1 MSRHH
6 PHAPQL
12 QADVDEVL
20 HALRAATSHPPAV
33 HQVAVLL
40 QMHGYNAFVRRAT
53 GPKGID
59 GCLRTLRHAFIV
71 VTDLGTSSPD
81 TIVDI
86 AFKEHFLLA
95 SSTPD
100 YDSFLQAIPP
110 VFIGTMGV
118 LQPIVTTACAAMAST
133 YRTLG
138 ISVPPWR
145 SASALMT
152 KFQPVNFVDEAC
164 DFSETSISST
174 STTVAGSPG
183 AVISPCTEL
192 DAAAA
197 GALLR
202 HCALDE

>member
-1 MSRHH
+1 M
-6 PHAPQL
+6 
-12 QADVDEVL
+12 
-20 HALRAATSHPPAV
+20 V

-40 QMHGYNAFVRRAT
+40 QLQGYNAFVRRAT

-71 VTDLGTSSPD
+71 VTDLGSSQD

-86 AFKEHFLLA
+86 AFREHFLLA

-100 YDSFLQAIPP
+100 FDNFLQAIPP

-118 LQPIVTTACAAMAST
+118 LQPIVTTACAAMATT

-145 SASALMT
+145 TTSALMT
-152 KFQPVNFVDEAC
+152 KFQPMHFVDEAC
-164 DFSETSISST
+164 DFGGEASVSSA

-183 AVISPCTEL
+183 AVISPCTEPP
-192 DAAAA
+192 AALT
-197 GALLR
+197 LLAR
-202 HCALDE
+202 CAQDD

>member
-1 MSRHH
+1 M
-6 PHAPQL
+6 
-12 QADVDEVL
+12 
-20 HALRAATSHPPAV
+20 V

-40 QMHGYNAFVRRAT
+40 QLQGYNAFVRRAT

-71 VTDLGTSSPD
+71 VTDLGQD

-86 AFKEHFLLA
+86 AFREHFLLA

-100 YDSFLQAIPP
+100 YDNFLQALPP
-110 VFIGTMGV
+110 VFIGTMGI

-133 YRTLG
+133 YRSLG

-145 SASALMT
+145 STSALMT
-152 KFQPVNFVDEAC
+152 KFQPVHYVDEAC
-164 DFSETSISST
+164 DQLMAEASVSST

-183 AVISPCTEL
+183 AVISPCTETPCAVAL
-192 DAAAA
+192 PS
-197 GALLR
+197 ALLA
-202 HCALDE
+202 HCAQDD